1 MRKFLSVMLAA
12 VMAVSVFAV
21 TVIPAMAA
29 PSPVATTATQKGP
42 TTTVNGSTNTTD
54 VTFTPD
60 PNNASKIDFA
70 YTGEG
75 TVEGW
80 SNNLGEIGFAEGTD
94 YTAVENPDGTYS
106 ITFLNDEAKA
116 AFDNGQVVVNVDVKF
131 ATTTTTAG
139 TTKKND
145 SSKSP
150 STGAA
155 ASVIAGSIAVAGAG
169 IAVLSATKKRDAE

>member
-1 MRKFLSVMLAA
+1 MKKILSVMLAA
-12 VMAVSVFAV
+12 VMAVSAFAV
-21 TVIPAMAA
+21 SVIPAMAA
-29 PSPVATTATQKGP
+29 PSPTATTATQKGP
-42 TTTVNGSTNTTD
+42 TTTVNGAINTTD

-60 PNNASKIDFA
+60 PNNANKIDFE

-80 SNNLGEIGFAEGTD
+80 TNNLSEIGFAEGTD

-106 ITFLNDEAKA
+106 ITFLNNNAKKA
-116 AFDNGQVVVNVDVKF
+116 YDDGKVIVDVTVKF
-131 ATTTTTAG
+131 AVTTTTTG

-150 STGAA
+150 GTGVAT
-155 ASVIAGSIAVAGAG
+155 SVIAGSIAVAGAG

>member
-1 MRKFLSVMLAA
+1 MKKFLSVMLAA
-12 VMAVSVFAV
+12 IMAVSAFAV
-21 TVIPAMAA
+21 SVIPAMAA
-29 PSPVATTATQKGP
+29 PSPVATTATNKGP
-42 TTTVNGSTNTTD
+42 TTTVNGATNTTD

-60 PNNASKIDFA
+60 PNNSSKIDFE

-80 SNNLGEIGFAEGTD
+80 SNNLTEIGFVEGTD
-94 YTAVENPDGTYS
+94 FTAVENADGTYS
-106 ITFLNDEAKA
+106 ITFLNDEAKK
-116 AFDNGQVVVNVDVKF
+116 AFDDGKVVVDVQVKF

-150 STGAA
+150 STGVAT
-155 ASVIAGSIAVAGAG
+155 SVIAGSIAVAGAG
-169 IAVLSATKKRDAE
+169 IAVLSVTKKRDAE